1 MTAGYEDGLVAGWTS
16 CMGGSRFAFEH
27 GIPHGGWC
35 PKGPKAEDGP
45 IAAEYLLTELL
56 SFSHPQRTEWN
67 VRDSDGSVIFS
78 VSPILTGGSKKTV
91 DLAIKHNKPWLHL
104 HQVESFRRSRF

>member
-1 MTAGYEDGLVAGWTS
+1 
-16 CMGGSRFAFEH
+16 MGGSRFAFEH

-91 DLAIKHNKPWLHL
+91 DLGINSNKPWLHL